1 MVFGGV
7 YDIINYNYFTPH
19 TRRLSRHVEG
29 CQYLSDGYRHY
40 MVTALIL

>member
-7 YDIINYNYFTPH
+7 YDIIIYKYFTPH
-19 TRRLSRHVEG
+19 TRRLSWHVER

-40 MVTALIL
+40 MVTTLIL